1 MLWLKLCYVTMY
13 SYSLYILLGGDLHS
27 PNAVTRDVSSSKLKI
42 KTRHDEDGDTSPQ
55 SVLHATG
62 FIT

>member
-1 MLWLKLCYVTMY
+1 MVETMLCNHVFLQLVYTAWWRSAL
-13 SYSLYILLGGDLHS
+13 SQR
-27 PNAVTRDVSSSKLKI
+27 RDASSSKLKI